1 MTLASQTERVTAEVD
16 DDHLR
21 VYLDDGSSAPTGRA
35 RPMGEQIVERTGST
49 RFVMVGGRHVG
60 AAMVEQIANIVVN
73 HKDEPPTRNAA
84 RRTLPGNQS
93 RGRVYKALQS
103 CIDAGL
109 LEYVVPAN
117 GPQGSF
123 PRLKVTTAGY
133 EAMLLWNEPAAEAI

>member
-1 MTLASQTERVTAEVD
+1 
-16 DDHLR
+16 
-21 VYLDDGSSAPTGRA
+21 
-35 RPMGEQIVERTGST
+35 MGEQIVERTGST

-73 HKDEPPTRNAA
+73 HKEEPPTRNAA
-84 RRTLPGNQS
+84 RCTLPGNQS

-133 EAMLLWNEPAAEAI
+133 EAMMLWNTPAVEARGIVASGQAPHDRWTGPA